1 MMETLNI
8 AEREIGATLPS
19 IEECKM
25 SSPPSQRVVDSS
37 KWSNTNSQ
45 SESKSECVNILS
57 PTYSGEDIK
66 AESGIDRSDYNG
78 VEPRLS
84 LNRCEDM
91 GQRTERTTGYL
102 MSKGQED
109 ILINMKEEEED
120 DWEWQSVKIK
130 TEDGVRDEE
139 GLWNVEE
146 KEMDEQREERVTDQ
160 FVRTDKLVK
169 NVGKSEQQEEEKLST
184 LVASCLLKQPRVLIH
199 RLEIDNSSV
208 PVSSPS
214 RLVVYK
220 SDQGASSPWRPH
232 EFSPL
237 RGNQSQRQKGHRHL
251 PSSSENGICA
261 ETSLISPVM
270 SPRNQNSGETVP
282 TPPKTLPTTTQSHT
296 GTPRA
301 YSCTQ
306 CGKSFSQLCNLKKH
320 QRTHTGERPYHCS
333 DCERS
338 FSHMVNL
345 KKHQRTHTGERPYQC
360 SDCEKS
366 FARSDHLKLHQRT
379 HTGERPYNCSL
390 CEKSFNKS
398 STLTK
403 HLRSHTGE
411 RPYHCSQCEMNFS
424 YLSSLTRHQEIHTGE
439 RPYYCSQCGKSFT
452 QLHTLKMH
460 QRIHT
465 GERPYHCSQCGKS
478 FTQSH
483 SLKLHQRTHTG
494 ERPYHCPQCE
504 SSFSTLHSLKIHQ
517 RRKAALPR
525 YPVCEQFC
533 SGRPTDAK
541 PTTSCT

>member
-139 GLWNVEE
+139 GLWNEEE

-160 FVRTDKLVK
+160 CVRTDKLVK

-237 RGNQSQRQKGHRHL
+237 RGNQSQRQKGHPHL

-270 SPRNQNSGETVP
+270 SPRNQNTGETVEEA
-282 TPPKTLPTTTQSHT
+282 SW
-296 GTPRA
+296 
-301 YSCTQ
+301 
-306 CGKSFSQLCNLKKH
+306 
-320 QRTHTGERPYHCS
+320 
-333 DCERS
+333 
-338 FSHMVNL
+338 V
-345 KKHQRTHTGERPYQC
+345 
-360 SDCEKS
+360 
-366 FARSDHLKLHQRT
+366 FA
-379 HTGERPYNCSL
+379 
-390 CEKSFNKS
+390 
-398 STLTK
+398 
-403 HLRSHTGE
+403 
-411 RPYHCSQCEMNFS
+411 CSQCPF
-424 YLSSLTRHQEIHTGE
+424 IHTEEVNLHQHIEKFQFICTMMETLTVAEGEIGGVEPRSGLDGSEDAKERTERKTGYFMSREPRDILTNMKEEEENGE
-439 RPYYCSQCGKSFT
+439 RQSVKMETVNDVKDQRATSPWRRHELSPLRGNRARRQKMQVVTRKRKTVGQLEKPPKLLPSSSENGFCAEVSLISHVVSSRNQNTCTEYTGQTVEVSSQAFACSQCPFIDTEKVN
-452 QLHTLKMH
+452 
-460 QRIHT
+460 
-465 GERPYHCSQCGKS
+465 
-478 FTQSH
+478 
-483 SLKLHQRTHTG
+483 LHQHIEKVHPEELSRTLQQMHRAGAEETHSYARMANRS
-494 ERPYHCPQCE
+494 EQC
-504 SSFSTLHSLKIHQ
+504 
-517 RRKAALPR
+517 
-525 YPVCEQFC
+525 
-533 SGRPTDAK
+533 
-541 PTTSCT
+541 